1 MARTGFLPANTG
13 FLALMRRAGKKNG
26 SSFLNQRVAVIAG
39 IIIGAIVL
47 SALLA
52 PLLSP
57 YDPNAQDLSKSLQK
71 PSASHM
77 LGTDKQGR
85 DMLSRTIYGA
95 RTTLL
100 GALFIVA
107 ISALV
112 GIPLGLVSGYFGGKA
127 DALIMRVWDV
137 LLAFPALL
145 LAFVF
150 VAAFGRGLQNTVIA
164 LGIVYI
170 PALSRLTRSLTLIE
184 KEQTYFEAAKA
195 VGFSDA
201 RIIFRHIFPNC
212 ISTILAQVTI
222 DLAYAILDLASMSFL
237 GLGVQPPTADWGSM
251 LADGREYLLLSP
263 AQALV
268 PGLAIILTVISF
280 NLFGDGLQAYFDPR
294 QRKLRVDGGG

>member
-1 MARTGFLPANTG
+1 MARTGFLPANAG
-13 FLALMRRAGKKNG
+13 FMTYIRRKNKGRAGA
-26 SSFLNQRVAVIAG
+26 SFLQNRVAVIAG
-39 IIIGAIVL
+39 VLIALIVL
-47 SALLA
+47 AAILA

-71 PSASHM
+71 ASTTHL

-85 DMLSRTIYGA
+85 DLLSRTLYGA

-100 GALFIVA
+100 GALLIVA
-107 ISALV
+107 ISALI
-112 GIPLGLVSGYFGGKA
+112 GIPLGLISGYFGGKL
-127 DALIMRVWDV
+127 DSLINRIWDV

-164 LGIVYI
+164 LGIVYT
-170 PALSRLTRSLTLIE
+170 PALSRLTRSIALVE
-184 KEQTYFEAAKA
+184 KEQTYVEAARA
-195 VGFSDA
+195 VGFSNT
-201 RIIFRHIFPNC
+201 RIIFRHVFPNC
-212 ISTILAQVTI
+212 VSTILAQVTI

-237 GLGVQPPTADWGSM
+237 GLGVQPPFADWGSM

-263 AQALV
+263 AQAFI
-268 PGLAIILTVISF
+268 PGLAIIITVISF

-294 QRKLRVDGGG
+294 QRKLQEN